1 MIRTAAGK
9 FASAVKNHRM
19 LEGRK
24 TAVVGF
30 SGGADS
36 ALLLVMM
43 AEVLGT
49 GNVLALHV
57 NHMIRGEEADRD
69 EKFCRD
75 FCSERGIPFR
85 AVRVD
90 IPMLAKERGTG
101 LEETARNERYRIF
114 AMAMREGYDCTA
126 TAHNASDNAETVLF
140 NLIRGAGTNG
150 LSGIHSGARK
160 HHKTAYPMHKGR
172 DRQ

>member
-9 FASAVKNHRM
+9 FGSAVKNHRM

-90 IPMLAKERGTG
+90 IPAGISSCKTSHRTTFLRWMRPERW
-101 LEETARNERYRIF
+101 
-114 AMAMREGYDCTA
+114 
-126 TAHNASDNAETVLF
+126 
-140 NLIRGAGTNG
+140 
-150 LSGIHSGARK
+150 
-160 HHKTAYPMHKGR
+160 
-172 DRQ
+172 

>member
-57 NHMIRGEEADRD
+57 NHMIRGEEAERD

-101 LEETARNERYRIF
+101 LEETARN
-114 AMAMREGYDCTA
+114 REIPHFRRG
-126 TAHNASDNAETVLF
+126 NA
-140 NLIRGAGTNG
+140 G
-150 LSGIHSGARK
+150 GI
-160 HHKTAYPMHKGR
+160 
-172 DRQ
+172 